1 MQMNA
6 RLRSRFLHK
15 TLSLYTMIH
24 DGKFVLKRYQPLPRN
39 ICQLWLDIQDIIGPV
54 RKWPPKMRDLF
65 FTKDLSHYQRLKICA
80 FVYVNGLNPDMFW
93 DWNEHFQLVSKPSA
107 LRECRSWFREFQVNI
122 FKWQNLYQYNV
133 YHNRYEY
140 IDGRIKFYMPLGML
154 HPW

>member
-1 MQMNA
+1 MNV
-6 RLRSRFLHK
+6 RLRSRLLHS

-24 DGKFVLKRYQPLPRN
+24 DRKFVLKRYHPLPRN

-54 RKWPPKMRDLF
+54 CKWPPKMRDLF

-80 FVYVNGLNPDMFW
+80 FVYVNSLNPDIFW
-93 DWNEHFQLVSKPSA
+93 DLNDHFELVSKPSA
-107 LRECRSWFREFQVNI
+107 LLECRSWFCEFQVNI